1 MSIKRLWNKD
11 APIIDTLLEVDV
23 YKYRMLYFIWSFFP
37 DLWVKFAFNN
47 RTKSIK
53 LGRHIDIIVLK
64 EQIAHVR
71 TLHITEE
78 IVAHLRLWGDFSEDF
93 LLSLMLINL
102 PEPHIEVLSNGQLK
116 IEVEGLWMEVTL
128 WETIILSITNEL
140 YARGVIGE
148 DNTRH
153 REVIKEAEKRLLAK
167 MDDLSSLTWMISL
180 FGLRR
185 RLTGVWERRF
195 TEIVLSEIGERIV
208 GVSNIQVAKEFGV
221 LATGTNAH
229 ELPMAL
235 YALRSN
241 ESPLAVYRSQYE
253 VLEKWQSLYSGNSL
267 IMLPDTF
274 GSEQFF
280 SGLPQGFLRDWVGT
294 RQDSGNPFD
303 YGNRMID
310 IYSTASIDALDKL
323 TIFSDGLDVPLM
335 MELHSHFVGRLGGAF
350 GWGTNG
356 TNDTG
361 YVKPLSLVMK
371 LVEANGNPAVKLSDN
386 IAKATGNKNDVELA
400 KQIFKSNITY
410 FEQPTY

>member
-1 MSIKRLWNKD
+1 MNIIRLWKKD
-11 APIIDTLLEVDV
+11 AQIIDSLLEVDV

-37 DLWVKFAFNN
+37 DLWVTFAFNN

-53 LGRHIDIIVLK
+53 LGKDIDIVILK
-64 EQIAHVR
+64 EQIAHVKA
-71 TLHITEE
+71 LSITDE

-93 LLSLMLINL
+93 LSALMVIKL
-102 PEPHIEVLSNGQLK
+102 PEPNIEVLSDGQLK

-140 YARGVIGE
+140 YARSVIGE
-148 DNTRH
+148 DDVKHQR
-153 REVIKEAEKRLLAK
+153 VIKEAEKRLLDK
-167 MDDLSSLTWMISL
+167 MNDLHSLSWMISL

-195 TEIVLSEIGERIV
+195 TEIILNEIEERIV

-241 ESPLAVYRSQYE
+241 DGPQAVYHSQYE

-267 IMLPDTF
+267 IMLSDTF

-280 SGLPQGFLRDWVGT
+280 SGLPLNFLKDWVGT

-310 IYSTASIDALDKL
+310 IYHDADIDPLGKL
-323 TIFSDGLDVPLM
+323 TIFSDGLDVQLM
-335 MELHSHFVGRLGGAF
+335 MELHSHFVGRLNGAF

-371 LVEANGNPAVKLSDN
+371 LVAADGNPAVKLSDN
-386 IAKATGNKNDVELA
+386 RAKATGSKEEVEVA
-400 KQIFKSNITY
+400 KQIFHSNVNY
-410 FEQPTY
+410 FKQPTY